1 MPVPALSPITPAIPS
16 VSAGMV
22 TAETIRCLRQT
33 QADFARFLAARRRV
47 VEDIWEMLAAAN
59 DLLAKSRTPKS
70 DGIG

>member
-1 MPVPALSPITPAIPS
+1 MPIPVLSPITPAIPP

-22 TAETIRCLRQT
+22 AAETIQCLRQT

-47 VEDIWEMLAAAN
+47 VEDLWEMLAAAN
-59 DLLAKSRTPKS
+59 DLLAKSRTAKG